1 MTTRTRYELTDDIAT
16 ITMDDGKVN
25 AVSPDMSAELLGH
38 LDRAEADEAKVVVLT
53 GRERTLSAGFDLKVE
68 PAGWPAMMA
77 AGARLSAR
85 MLSFPRPV
93 VVACPGNAIA
103 MGAFLLLSADYRVGA
118 DGDGRIGLNEVA
130 IGLTLPWFAI
140 EIARHRLP
148 RPAFDRCTVTGV
160 LLDPQEAC
168 AVGFLDAVVGADAAA
183 GGGADG
189 RTAARHHQRSGA
201 RRHQAAHPPRGP
213 RRDRGRHRAPGGGRA
228 RVVRGRAIGSGAAR
242 A

>member
-1 MTTRTRYELTDDIAT
+1 MTTTRTRYELTDGIAT

-38 LDRAEADEAKVVVLT
+38 FDRAEADEAKAVVLA

-77 AGARLSAR
+77 AGARLAAR

-103 MGAFLLLSADYRVGA
+103 MGGFLLLSADYRVGA
-118 DGDGRIGLNEVA
+118 AGEGHIGLNEVA
-130 IGLTLPWFAI
+130 IGLTIPWFAI

-148 RPAFDRCTVTGV
+148 RSAFDRCTVTGV
-160 LLDPQEAC
+160 LLGPDEAR
-168 AVGFLDAVVGADAAA
+168 AAGFLDQVVPAEELAAAALAAARQLATIDAAA
-183 GGGADG
+183 HAATKLRVRREVLAGLEDGIARLEGDG
-189 RTAARHHQRSGA
+189 REW
-201 RRHQAAHPPRGP
+201 
-213 RRDRGRHRAPGGGRA
+213 
-228 RVVRGRAIGSGAAR
+228 
-242 A
+242 

>member
-1 MTTRTRYELTDDIAT
+1 MTTRTRYELTDGIAT

-25 AVSPDMSAELLGH
+25 AMSPDMSAEVLAH
-38 LDRAEADEAKVVVLT
+38 FDRAESEDAKVVVLT

-77 AGARLSAR
+77 TGARLSAR

-103 MGAFLLLSADYRVGA
+103 MGAFLLLSADHRLGA

-160 LLDPQEAC
+160 LLDPQEAL
-168 AVGFLDAVVGADAAA
+168 AVGFLDEVVGADRLQEAALAAA
-183 GGGADG
+183 RQLATIDAAAHAATKLRIRREVLAGIEDGIARLEGDG
-189 RTAARHHQRSGA
+189 REW
-201 RRHQAAHPPRGP
+201 
-213 RRDRGRHRAPGGGRA
+213 
-228 RVVRGRAIGSGAAR
+228 
-242 A
+242 

>member
-1 MTTRTRYELTDDIAT
+1 MTTTRTRYELTDGIAT

-25 AVSPDMSAELLGH
+25 AVAPDMSAEVLAH
-38 LDRAEADEAKVVVLT
+38 FDRAEAEEAKVVVLA
-53 GRERTLSAGFDLKVE
+53 GREQTLSAGFDLKVE

-103 MGAFLLLSADYRVGA
+103 MGAFLLLSADYRVGVT
-118 DGDGRIGLNEVA
+118 GDGRIGLNEVA
-130 IGLTLPWFAI
+130 IGLTIPWFAI

-160 LLDPQEAC
+160 LLGPDEAR
-168 AVGFLDAVVGADAAA
+168 AAGFLDEVVPAEELDAAA
-183 GGGADG
+183 LAAARQLAAINAVAHAATKLRVRREVLAGLEDGIARLEGDG
-189 RTAARHHQRSGA
+189 REW
-201 RRHQAAHPPRGP
+201 
-213 RRDRGRHRAPGGGRA
+213 
-228 RVVRGRAIGSGAAR
+228 
-242 A
+242 

>member
-1 MTTRTRYELTDDIAT
+1 MTTRTRYELTDGIAT

-25 AVSPDMSAELLGH
+25 AVSPDMSTELLGH
-38 LDRAEADEAKVVVLT
+38 LDRAEAEEAKVVVLT

-77 AGARLSAR
+77 VGARLSAR

-103 MGAFLLLSADYRVGA
+103 MGAFLLLSADYRIGA
-118 DGDGRIGLNEVA
+118 DGEGRIGLNEVA

-168 AVGFLDAVVGADAAA
+168 AVGFLDEVVSADQLQDATL
-183 GGGADG
+183 
-189 RTAARHHQRSGA
+189 TAARQLA
-201 RRHQAAHPPRGP
+201 TINAAAHAATKLRI
-213 RRDRGRHRAPGGGRA
+213 RREVLAGIEDGIARLEGDGREW
-228 RVVRGRAIGSGAAR
+228 
-242 A
+242 

>member
-1 MTTRTRYELTDDIAT
+1 MTTTRTRYGLTDGIAT

-25 AVSPDMSAELLGH
+25 AVSPHMSAELLGH
-38 LDRAEADEAKVVVLT
+38 FDRAEAEEGKVVVLT

-93 VVACPGNAIA
+93 VIACPGNAIA
-103 MGAFLLLSADYRVGA
+103 MGAFLLLSADHRVGA
-118 DGDGRIGLNEVA
+118 AGDGRIGLNEVA

-168 AVGFLDAVVGADAAA
+168 AVGFLDEVVSADQLQESALAAA
-183 GGGADG
+183 RRLAAIDPAAHAATKLRIRREVLAGLDDGIARLEGDG
-189 RTAARHHQRSGA
+189 REW
-201 RRHQAAHPPRGP
+201 
-213 RRDRGRHRAPGGGRA
+213 
-228 RVVRGRAIGSGAAR
+228 
-242 A
+242 

>member
-1 MTTRTRYELTDDIAT
+1 MTTTRTRYELTDGIAT

-25 AVSPDMSAELLGH
+25 AMAPEMSAELLEH
-38 LDRAEADEAKVVVLT
+38 LDRAEAEEAKVVVLA
-53 GRERTLSAGFDLKVE
+53 GRERTLSAGFDLRVE

-77 AGARLSAR
+77 TGARLSAR

-103 MGAFLLLSADYRVGA
+103 MGAFLLLSADHRVGA
-118 DGDGRIGLNEVA
+118 AGDGRIGLNEVA

-168 AVGFLDAVVGADAAA
+168 AVGFLDEVVGADQLQEAAL
-183 GGGADG
+183 
-189 RTAARHHQRSGA
+189 TAARQLA
-201 RRHQAAHPPRGP
+201 AIDPAAHAATKLRI
-213 RRDRGRHRAPGGGRA
+213 RREVLAGLDDGIARLEGDGREW
-228 RVVRGRAIGSGAAR
+228 
-242 A
+242 